1 MTYTESLESIEYRQY
16 IHDLNVEFYT
26 TLFLLAVVAA
36 AIVTVVYK
44 LIKFIYKL
52 WNAN

>member
-1 MTYTESLESIEYRQY
+1 MTYTESPESIEYRQY
-16 IHDLNVEFYT
+16 IHDLNVEFDT
-26 TLFLLAVVAA
+26 TLFLLA
-36 AIVTVVYK
+36 IVTAIIVTIVYK